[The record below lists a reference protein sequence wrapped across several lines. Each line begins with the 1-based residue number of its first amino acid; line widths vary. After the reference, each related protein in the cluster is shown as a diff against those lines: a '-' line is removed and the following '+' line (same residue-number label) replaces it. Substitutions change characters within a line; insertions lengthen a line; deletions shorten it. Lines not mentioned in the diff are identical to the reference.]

1 MTNNE
6 IIEKRFT
13 QIDAKLKTLELIL
26 DRPSTKQDFKN
37 EIQNTREI
45 VEDLESHINRIITPL
60 RNG

>member
-1 MTNNE
+1 MKNDE

-37 EIQNTREI
+37 EIQNIKEI
-45 VEDLESHINRIITPL
+45 VEDLESHVNRITTPL